1 VLPAFAY
8 RPPPAPSKKEMLER
22 LEGPP
27 KSEEELAAEKAA
39 KAEEKRA
46 RLERQRQ
53 LVKEQEEKKA
63 SGDEVKEAEIE
74 ADLRANYYFPTARKR
89 YLPRVKACADEI
101 DGVKALIEKQDWA
114 AVDAFVAGPAEGAR
128 LPLQLYVSSLGGQGL
143 SLEAGFLKTMREEA
157 GAFGAALGALRAA
170 AAARD
175 RPRALRA
182 HAALAAA
189 LRGYRRAGR
198 IDGPD
203 GGVGDFAED
212 RRLGSAFGNNNPNLY
227 KKNAAGG
234 NKGGDQE

>member
-1 VLPAFAY
+1 MGDMVAPKMQVGGLNRKTFLASTVALGASLGASVLPAFAY

-175 RPRALRA
+175 RPRAL
-182 HAALAAA
+182 
-189 LRGYRRAGR
+189 
-198 IDGPD
+198 
-203 GGVGDFAED
+203 
-212 RRLGSAFGNNNPNLY
+212 
-227 KKNAAGG
+227 
-234 NKGGDQE
+234 